1 MISIS
6 FKSII
11 HILAI
16 TVLFIATAMTIHA
29 QVSLPAAGKINTV
42 AGNGTAG
49 YLGDNGLA
57 TAASLSVPEAVAIDA
72 AGNIYVADT
81 FNNVIRKI
89 AASTGYIST
98 VAGIG
103 TQGYSG
109 DGGPATIAELYL
121 PTGVAV
127 DAVGNIYFAD
137 NQRIRKVTASTGII
151 TTVAGSG
158 VQGYSG
164 DGGPAASAELNWPW
178 AVAIDSAGNIYF
190 TDTDNQRIRKVAV
203 STGIITTVAGT
214 GTPGYSGDG
223 GPATSA
229 QLNSP
234 FGIGVDAAGNI
245 YFADYFNSR
254 VRKVTAS
261 TGDIST
267 VAGNGTQGFY
277 GDGAT
282 ATSAKMY
289 YPTSVAVDTV
299 GNLYIADDVNDRI
312 RKVTASTGIIQTMAG
327 TGSTGYSGDGGPAT
341 SGELFWPYGVAVDT
355 AGTIYIADKNNNR
368 IRAVGSGRAPTP
380 GPGSSISVTVTSSD
394 PTPTMGESVTLTATI
409 LNSLS
414 SPATSGTVSWL
425 NGSTSL
431 GQSNVDSNGIATI
444 VTTLGPG
451 GNQLITANYTGTSQ
465 SAGTLALHVAGFSFT
480 ASTPAVRVTSGQSI
494 QVAVNGSAYYG
505 FSGPVDLTCSGMP
518 SPGSC
523 ALSASVVNF
532 NNGTKSQNLT
542 LTVGTATVSAAQ
554 AAQVASP
561 LLRGLALATLFPLF
575 GLVGIRST
583 RVRGALMVLL
593 LTVGAIF
600 TLGLSGCGGAPGST
614 TTSSPTSPTTSDV
627 APGTYTVTVVAQS
640 GVNTV
645 QVPVTVTVQ

>member
-6 FKSII
+6 FKSTIQ
-11 HILAI
+11 ILAI
-16 TVLFIATAMTIHA
+16 TALFVTTAMTMHA
-29 QVSLPAAGKINTV
+29 QVSLPAAGNISTV

-49 YLGDNGLA
+49 YSGDDGLA
-57 TAASLSVPEAVAIDA
+57 TAANLSVPEAVAVDS
-72 AGNIYVADT
+72 AGNIYIADT
-81 FNNVIRKI
+81 FNCVIRRV

-98 VAGIG
+98 VAGNG
-103 TQGYSG
+103 TRGYSG
-109 DGGPATIAELYL
+109 DGGPATIAELYM

-127 DAVGNIYFAD
+127 DVAGNIYFAD

-164 DGGPAASAELNWPW
+164 DGGPATSAELNWPW
-178 AVAIDSAGNIYF
+178 AVAVDAVGNIYF

-223 GPATSA
+223 EPATSA
-229 QLNSP
+229 ELNSP
-234 FGIGVDAAGNI
+234 FGIAVDAAGNI
-245 YFADYFNSR
+245 YFADYFNNR
-254 VRKVTAS
+254 VRKVTVS

-267 VAGNGTQGFY
+267 VAGNGTQGFS

-282 ATSAKMY
+282 ATSAEIY
-289 YPTSVAVDTV
+289 YPTSVALDTV
-299 GNLYIADDVNDRI
+299 GNIYIADDVNDRI
-312 RKVTASTGIIQTMAG
+312 RKVTASTGIIQTVAG

-341 SGELFWPYGVAVDT
+341 GGELFWPYGVAVDT
-355 AGTIYIADKNNNR
+355 SGNIYIADKDNNR

-380 GPGSSISVTVTSSD
+380 GPGPSINVIVTSSD
-394 PTPTMGESVTLTATI
+394 PTPTMGESVTLTATV
-409 LNSLS
+409 LNSLN
-414 SPATSGTVSWL
+414 SPASSGTVSWL

-444 VTTLGPG
+444 ITTLGPG

-465 SAGTLALHVAGFSFT
+465 STGTLALHVAGFSFT

-494 QVAVNGSAYYG
+494 QVAVNGSSYYG
-505 FSGPVDLTCSGMP
+505 FSRPVDLTCSGMP

-523 ALSASVVNF
+523 ALSASTVNF
-532 NNGTKSQNLT
+532 NNGTTSQNLT
-542 LTVGTATVSAAQ
+542 LTVGTATVTAARTAQ
-554 AAQVASP
+554 ATSP
-561 LLRGLALATLFPLF
+561 LFRGLALATLFPLF
-575 GLVGIRST
+575 GLLGIRSK

-593 LTVGAIF
+593 LTAGAVV
-600 TLGLSGCGGAPGST
+600 TLGLSGCGGAKASA
-614 TTSSPTSPTTSDV
+614 TTSSPTSPTTKDV

-640 GVNTV
+640 GANTV
-645 QVPVTVTVQ
+645 EVPITVTVQ

>member
-6 FKSII
+6 FKSTI

-16 TVLFIATAMTIHA
+16 TVLFIATSMTMHA
-29 QVSLPAAGKINTV
+29 QVSLPAAGNIDTV
-42 AGNGTAG
+42 AGNGAVG
-49 YLGDNGLA
+49 YSGDNGPA
-57 TAASLSVPEAVAIDA
+57 TAANLSVPEAVAVDA
-72 AGNIYVADT
+72 AGNIYIADT
-81 FNNVIRKI
+81 FNYVIRRV

-98 VAGIG
+98 VAGTG

-109 DGGPATIAELYL
+109 DGGPATIAELYM

-127 DAVGNIYFAD
+127 DVAGNIYFAD

-158 VQGYSG
+158 TQGYSG
-164 DGGPAASAELNWPW
+164 DGGPTTSAELNWPW
-178 AVAIDSAGNIYF
+178 AVAVDAAGNIYF

-229 QLNSP
+229 ELNSP
-234 FGIGVDAAGNI
+234 FGIAVDAAGNI
-245 YFADYFNSR
+245 YIADYFNNR

-267 VAGNGTQGFY
+267 FAGNGTQGFS

-282 ATSAKMY
+282 ATSAEMH

-299 GNLYIADDVNDRI
+299 GNIYIADDVNDRI
-312 RKVTASTGIIQTMAG
+312 RKVTASTGIIQTVAG
-327 TGSTGYSGDGGPAT
+327 TGSTGYSGDGRPAT

-355 AGTIYIADKNNNR
+355 ANNIYIADKDNNR
-368 IRAVGSGRAPTP
+368 IRAVGSGTAPTP
-380 GPGSSISVTVTSSD
+380 GPGSSINVIVTSSD
-394 PTPTMGESVTLTATI
+394 PTPTMGESVTLTATV

-414 SPATSGTVSWL
+414 SPVTSGTVSWL

-431 GQSNVDSNGIATI
+431 GQSSVDSSGIATI
-444 VTTLGPG
+444 ITTLGQG

-465 SAGTLALHVAGFSFT
+465 STGALALHVAGFSFT
-480 ASTPAVRVTSGQSI
+480 ASTPAVSVTSGQSV

-523 ALSASVVNF
+523 ALSASTVNF
-532 NNGTKSQNLT
+532 NNGTTSQSLT
-542 LTVGTATVSAAQ
+542 LTLGTATVAAPQ
-554 AAQVASP
+554 TAQVTSP
-561 LLRGLALATLFPLF
+561 LLRGLALATFFPLF
-575 GLVGIRST
+575 GLLGIRSK
-583 RVRGALMVLL
+583 RVRSALMVLL
-593 LTVGAIF
+593 LTIGAVF
-600 TLGLSGCGGAPGST
+600 TLGLSGCGGAQTST
-614 TTSSPTSPTTSDV
+614 TTSSPTSPTTNDV

>member
-16 TVLFIATAMTIHA
+16 TPLFIATAMTMHA
-29 QVSLPAAGKINTV
+29 QVSLPAAGNINTV
-42 AGNGTAG
+42 AGSGTAG
-49 YLGDNGLA
+49 YSGDNELA
-57 TAASLSVPEAVAIDA
+57 TTANLSVPEAVAVDA
-72 AGNIYVADT
+72 AGNIYIADR
-81 FNNVIRKI
+81 FNNVIRRV

-98 VAGIG
+98 VAGTG

-109 DGGPATIAELYL
+109 DGGPARIAELYL

-164 DGGPAASAELNWPW
+164 DGGPALSAKLNWPW
-178 AVAIDSAGNIYF
+178 AVAVDAAGNIYF

-214 GTPGYSGDG
+214 GTAGYSDDG
-223 GPATSA
+223 GPATGA

-234 FGIGVDAAGNI
+234 FGIAVDAAGNI
-245 YFADYFNSR
+245 YFADHFNNR
-254 VRKVTAS
+254 IRKVTAS

-267 VAGNGTQGFY
+267 VAGSGTQGFS

-282 ATSAKMY
+282 ATSAEIY

-312 RKVTASTGIIQTMAG
+312 RKVTASTGIIQTLAG

-355 AGTIYIADKNNNR
+355 AGNIYIADKNNNR

-575 GLVGIRST
+575 GLLGIRSKS
-583 RVRGALMVLL
+583 VRGALMVLL
-593 LTVGAIF
+593 LTIGAVF
-600 TLGLSGCGGAPGST
+600 TLGLSGCGGAKAST
-614 TTSSPTSPTTSDV
+614 TTSSPTSPTTKDV

-640 GVNTV
+640 GANTV

>member
-16 TVLFIATAMTIHA
+16 TALFIITAMTMHA
-29 QVSLPAAGKINTV
+29 QVSLPAAGNISTV

-49 YLGDNGLA
+49 YSGDNGLE
-57 TAASLSVPEAVAIDA
+57 TAANLSVPEAVAVDS
-72 AGNIYVADT
+72 AGNIYIADT
-81 FNNVIRKI
+81 FNNVIRRVS
-89 AASTGYIST
+89 ASTGYIST
-98 VAGIG
+98 VAGTG
-103 TQGYSG
+103 TRGYSG
-109 DGGPATIAELYL
+109 DGGPATIAELYM

-127 DAVGNIYFAD
+127 DVTGNIYFAD

-178 AVAIDSAGNIYF
+178 AVAVDAVGNIYF

-203 STGIITTVAGT
+203 STGIITTVAGI

-229 QLNSP
+229 ELNSP
-234 FGIGVDAAGNI
+234 FGIAVDAAGNI
-245 YFADYFNSR
+245 YFADYFNNR

-267 VAGNGTQGFY
+267 VAGNGTQGFS
-277 GDGAT
+277 GDGAM
-282 ATSAKMY
+282 ATSAEMY

-312 RKVTASTGIIQTMAG
+312 RKVTASTGIIQTVAG

-341 SGELFWPYGVAVDT
+341 GGELFWPYGVAVDT
-355 AGTIYIADKNNNR
+355 AGNIYIADKDNNR

-380 GPGSSISVTVTSSD
+380 GPGPSINVTVNSSD
-394 PTPTMGESVTLTATI
+394 PNPTMGESVTLTATV
-409 LNSLS
+409 LNSLN
-414 SPATSGTVSWL
+414 SPATSGTVSWQ

-431 GQSNVDSNGIATI
+431 GQSNVDTNGIATI
-444 VTTLGPG
+444 ITTLGTG
-451 GNQLITANYTGTSQ
+451 GNQLITANYIGTSQ
-465 SAGTLALHVAGFSFT
+465 STGTLALHVAGFSFT
-480 ASTPAVRVTSGQSI
+480 ASTPTVNVTSGKSVE
-494 QVAVNGSAYYG
+494 VAVNGSAYYG
-505 FSGPVDLTCSGMP
+505 FSGPVDLACSGMP

-523 ALSASVVNF
+523 ALSASTVNF
-532 NNGTKSQNLT
+532 NNGTTSQNLT
-542 LTVGTATVSAAQ
+542 LTVGTATVTATQTAQ
-554 AAQVASP
+554 ATST
-561 LLRGLALATLFPLF
+561 LFRGLALATLFPLF
-575 GLVGIRST
+575 GLVGIRSK

-600 TLGLSGCGGAPGST
+600 TLGLSGCGGAPSST

>member
-6 FKSII
+6 FKSTI

-16 TVLFIATAMTIHA
+16 TALFVTTAMTMHA
-29 QVSLPAAGKINTV
+29 QVSLPAAGNISTV

-49 YLGDNGLA
+49 YSGDNGLA
-57 TAASLSVPEAVAIDA
+57 TAANLSVPEAVAVDS
-72 AGNIYVADT
+72 AGNIYIADT
-81 FNNVIRKI
+81 FNCVIRRV

-98 VAGIG
+98 VAGNG
-103 TQGYSG
+103 TRGYSG
-109 DGGPATIAELYL
+109 DGGPATIAELYM

-127 DAVGNIYFAD
+127 DVAGNIYFAD

-158 VQGYSG
+158 SQGYLG
-164 DGGPAASAELNWPW
+164 DGGPATSAELNWPW
-178 AVAIDSAGNIYF
+178 AVAVDAAGNIYF

-223 GPATSA
+223 RPATSA
-229 QLNSP
+229 ELNSP
-234 FGIGVDAAGNI
+234 FGIAVDAAGNI
-245 YFADYFNSR
+245 YIADYFNNR

-267 VAGNGTQGFY
+267 VAGNGTQGFF

-282 ATSAKMY
+282 ATNAEMY

-299 GNLYIADDVNDRI
+299 GNFYIADDVNDRI
-312 RKVTASTGIIQTMAG
+312 RKVTASTGIIQTVAG

-355 AGTIYIADKNNNR
+355 AGNIYIADKDNNR
-368 IRAVGSGRAPTP
+368 IRAVGSGTAPIP
-380 GPGSSISVTVTSSD
+380 GPGPSINVIVTSSD
-394 PTPTMGESVTLTATI
+394 PNPTMGESVTLTATV
-409 LNSLS
+409 LNSLN
-414 SPATSGTVSWL
+414 SPATSGTVSWQ

-431 GQSNVDSNGIATI
+431 GQSNVDTNGIATI
-444 VTTLGPG
+444 ITTLGTG
-451 GNQLITANYTGTSQ
+451 GNQLITANYIGTSQ
-465 SAGTLALHVAGFSFT
+465 STGTLALHVAGFSFT
-480 ASTPAVRVTSGQSI
+480 ASIPAVSVTSGKSVE
-494 QVAVNGSAYYG
+494 VAVNGSAYYG
-505 FSGPVDLTCSGMP
+505 FSGPVDLACSGMP

-523 ALSASVVNF
+523 ALSASTVNF
-532 NNGTKSQNLT
+532 NNGTTSQNLT
-542 LTVGTATVSAAQ
+542 LTVGTATVTATQTAQ
-554 AAQVASP
+554 ATSTLFP
-561 LLRGLALATLFPLF
+561 GLALATLFPLF
-575 GLVGIRST
+575 GLVGIRSK
-583 RVRGALMVLL
+583 RVRGVLMVLL

>member
-6 FKSII
+6 FKSTI

-16 TVLFIATAMTIHA
+16 TALFVTTAMTMHA
-29 QVSLPAAGKINTV
+29 QVSLPAAGNISTV

-49 YLGDNGLA
+49 YSGDNGLA
-57 TAASLSVPEAVAIDA
+57 TAANLSVPEAVAVDS
-72 AGNIYVADT
+72 AGNIYIADT
-81 FNNVIRKI
+81 FNCVIRRV

-98 VAGIG
+98 VAGNG
-103 TQGYSG
+103 TRGYSG
-109 DGGPATIAELYL
+109 DGGPATIAKLYM

-127 DAVGNIYFAD
+127 DVAGNIYFAD

-158 VQGYSG
+158 IQGYSG
-164 DGGPAASAELNWPW
+164 DGGPATRAELNWPW
-178 AVAIDSAGNIYF
+178 AVAVDAVGNIYF

-203 STGIITTVAGT
+203 STGIITTVAGI

-229 QLNSP
+229 ELNSP
-234 FGIGVDAAGNI
+234 FGIAVDAAGNI
-245 YFADYFNSR
+245 YFADYFNNR
-254 VRKVTAS
+254 ARKVAAS

-267 VAGNGTQGFY
+267 VAGNGTQGFS

-282 ATSAKMY
+282 ATSAEMY

-299 GNLYIADDVNDRI
+299 GNIYIADDVNDRI
-312 RKVTASTGIIQTMAG
+312 RKVTASTGIIQTVAG

-341 SGELFWPYGVAVDT
+341 GGELFWPYGVAVDT
-355 AGTIYIADKNNNR
+355 SGNIYVADKDNNR

-380 GPGSSISVTVTSSD
+380 GPGPSINVTVTSSD
-394 PTPTMGESVTLTATI
+394 PNPTMGESVTLTATV
-409 LNSLS
+409 LNSLN
-414 SPATSGTVSWL
+414 SPATSGTVSWQ

-431 GQSNVDSNGIATI
+431 GQSNVDTNGIATI

-451 GNQLITANYTGTSQ
+451 GNQLITANYIGTSQ
-465 SAGTLALHVAGFSFT
+465 STGTLALHVAGFSFT

-575 GLVGIRST
+575 GLLGIRSK
-583 RVRGALMVLL
+583 RVRSALMVLL

>member
-6 FKSII
+6 FKSTI

-16 TVLFIATAMTIHA
+16 TALFVTTAMTMHA
-29 QVSLPAAGKINTV
+29 QVSLPAAGNISTV

-49 YLGDNGLA
+49 YSGDNGLA
-57 TAASLSVPEAVAIDA
+57 TAANLSVPEAVAVDS
-72 AGNIYVADT
+72 AGNIYIADT
-81 FNNVIRKI
+81 FNCVIRRV

-98 VAGIG
+98 VAGNG
-103 TQGYSG
+103 TRGYSG
-109 DGGPATIAELYL
+109 DGGTATIAELYM

-127 DAVGNIYFAD
+127 DTAGNIYFAD

-158 VQGYSG
+158 IQGYSG
-164 DGGPAASAELNWPW
+164 DGGPATRAELNWPW
-178 AVAIDSAGNIYF
+178 AVAVDAAGNIYF

-214 GTPGYSGDG
+214 GTAGYSGDG

-229 QLNSP
+229 NLNSP
-234 FGIGVDAAGNI
+234 FGIAVDAAGNI
-245 YFADYFNSR
+245 YIADYFNNR

-267 VAGNGTQGFY
+267 VAGNGTQGFS

-282 ATSAKMY
+282 ATSAEMY

-312 RKVTASTGIIQTMAG
+312 RKVTASTGIIQTLAG
-327 TGSTGYSGDGGPAT
+327 TGSTGYSGDGGLAT
-341 SGELFWPYGVAVDT
+341 GGELFWPYGVALDT
-355 AGTIYIADKNNNR
+355 AGNIYIADKDNNR

-394 PTPTMGESVTLTATI
+394 PTPTMGESVTLTATV

-425 NGSTSL
+425 NGSTSI

-444 VTTLGPG
+444 LTTLGPG

-465 SAGTLALHVAGFSFT
+465 MTGTLALHVAGFSFT
-480 ASTPAVRVTSGQSI
+480 ASTPTVKVTSGQSLLI
-494 QVAVNGSAYYG
+494 AVNGSSYYG

-523 ALSASVVNF
+523 ALSASTVNF
-532 NNGTKSQNLT
+532 NNGTTSQSLT
-542 LTVGTATVSAAQ
+542 LTVRTATVAAPQ
-554 AAQVASP
+554 VAQVTSP

-575 GLVGIRST
+575 GLVGIRSK
-583 RVRGALMVLL
+583 RVRGALVVLL

>member
-1 MISIS
+1 MISIP

-11 HILAI
+11 QILAI
-16 TVLFIATAMTIHA
+16 TALFITTAMTMHA
-29 QVSLPAAGKINTV
+29 QVSLPAAGNISTV

-49 YLGDNGLA
+49 YSGDNGLS
-57 TAASLSVPEAVAIDA
+57 TAASLSVPEAVAVDA
-72 AGNIYVADT
+72 AGNIYIADT
-81 FNNVIRKI
+81 FNYVIRKV
-89 AASTGYIST
+89 AASTGFIST
-98 VAGIG
+98 VAGNG

-109 DGGPATIAELYL
+109 DGGPATIAELYM

-151 TTVAGSG
+151 MTVAGSG
-158 VQGYSG
+158 TQGYSG
-164 DGGPAASAELNWPW
+164 DGGPATSAELNWPW
-178 AVAIDSAGNIYF
+178 AVAVDAAGNIYF
-190 TDTDNQRIRKVAV
+190 TDTDNQRIRKVV
-203 STGIITTVAGT
+203 VLTGIITTVAGT

-229 QLNSP
+229 ELNSP
-234 FGIGVDAAGNI
+234 FGIAADAAGNI
-245 YFADYFNSR
+245 YFADYFNNR
-254 VRKVTAS
+254 ARKVAAS

-267 VAGNGTQGFY
+267 VAGNGTQGFS

-282 ATSAKMY
+282 ATSAEMY

-299 GNLYIADDVNDRI
+299 GNIYIADDVNDRI
-312 RKVTASTGIIQTMAG
+312 RKVTALTGIIQTVAG

-341 SGELFWPYGVAVDT
+341 GGELFWPYGVAVDT
-355 AGTIYIADKNNNR
+355 SGNIYVADKDNNR

-380 GPGSSISVTVTSSD
+380 GPGPSINVTVTSSD
-394 PTPTMGESVTLTATI
+394 PNPTMGESVTLTATV
-409 LNSLS
+409 LNSLN

-431 GQSNVDSNGIATI
+431 GQSNVDTNGIATI
-444 VTTLGPG
+444 ITTLGTG
-451 GNQLITANYTGTSQ
+451 GNQLITANYIGTSQ
-465 SAGTLALHVAGFSFT
+465 STGTLALHVAGFSFT
-480 ASTPAVRVTSGQSI
+480 ASIPAVSVTSGQSV

-505 FSGPVDLTCSGMP
+505 FSGPVDLACSGMP

-523 ALSASVVNF
+523 ALSASTVNF
-532 NNGTKSQNLT
+532 NNGTTSQNLT
-542 LTVGTATVSAAQ
+542 LTVGTATVTATQTAQ
-554 AAQVASP
+554 ATST
-561 LLRGLALATLFPLF
+561 LFRGLALATLFPLF
-575 GLVGIRST
+575 GLVGIRSK

>member
-1 MISIS
+1 M
-6 FKSII
+6 
-11 HILAI
+11 
-16 TVLFIATAMTIHA
+16 
-29 QVSLPAAGKINTV
+29 
-42 AGNGTAG
+42 
-49 YLGDNGLA
+49 
-57 TAASLSVPEAVAIDA
+57 
-72 AGNIYVADT
+72 
-81 FNNVIRKI
+81 
-89 AASTGYIST
+89 
-98 VAGIG
+98 
-103 TQGYSG
+103 
-109 DGGPATIAELYL
+109 
-121 PTGVAV
+121 
-127 DAVGNIYFAD
+127 
-137 NQRIRKVTASTGII
+137 
-151 TTVAGSG
+151 
-158 VQGYSG
+158 
-164 DGGPAASAELNWPW
+164 
-178 AVAIDSAGNIYF
+178 
-190 TDTDNQRIRKVAV
+190 
-203 STGIITTVAGT
+203 AGT

-451 GNQLITANYTGTSQ
+451 GNQLITANYKGTSQ
-465 SAGTLALHVAGFSFT
+465 STGTLALHVAGFSFT
-480 ASTPAVRVTSGQSI
+480 VSTPAVSVTPGQSV